1 MHAWF
6 SPPHV
11 GQVVLYNDT
20 KGIIADTLDFVDN
33 GLGYVYDINDF
44 VLVKFNDETI
54 NAIELGNL
62 RPEPIIATTNDTE
75 EKPPIIHDDWDWQL
89 PFVVGQRVTLN
100 PTHRNFYIYNQQS
113 DGSLG
118 VIIDVE
124 PYIFNNWDDP
134 DILNSFIHVDW
145 DNNHKNSYPIN
156 SLLPVGDIA
165 YTRTYNPNDFKV
177 GMQVSTKMPNSSI
190 KNGWIIDTKPN
201 TICFLDDSI
210 FDTYWVNK
218 DFVTITN
225 TQLTKIIAY
234 TFPTY
239 GTYYCPSNTQNPRI
253 DDLVFN
259 HNIPAVITEIINTD
273 ETPSPPLD
281 IEERLQ
287 GSTSTTNYTFSG
299 WYINSENDEDYDEDS
314 EEYDE
319 DDKE

>member
-20 KGIIADTLDFVDN
+20 KGIIANILDFVDN
-33 GLGYVYDINDF
+33 GFGYAYNINDF

-54 NAIELGNL
+54 SAIELGNL

-75 EKPPIIHDDWDWQL
+75 EKPPIIHDDWNWQL
-89 PFVVGQRVTLN
+89 PFAVGQRVTLN
-100 PTHRNFYIYNQQS
+100 PTHHTFQLYNQQS

-118 VIIDVE
+118 TIVSID
-124 PYIFNNWDDP
+124 PYTFNNWDDP
-134 DILNSFIHVDW
+134 AFLDSFIHVNW
-145 DNNHKNSYPIN
+145 DNGHHNSYPIN

-177 GMQVSTKMPNSSI
+177 GMQVSIQVPNSSI
-190 KNGWIIDTKPN
+190 ENGWIIDTKPN
-201 TICFLDDSI
+201 TICFLNDST

-225 TQLTKIIAY
+225 TQLTKIIVY
-234 TFPTY
+234 IFPTY
-239 GTYYCPSNTQNPRI
+239 GAYYCPSNTQNPRI
-253 DDLVFN
+253 DDLIFN
-259 HNIPAVITEIINTD
+259 HNISTVITELISTD

-281 IEERLQ
+281 IEEHLQ
-287 GSTSTTNYTFSG
+287 GFTPTTNYTFNDC
-299 WYINSENDEDYDEDS
+299 YINGEN
-314 EEYDE
+314 YDE
-319 DDKE
+319 DDEE